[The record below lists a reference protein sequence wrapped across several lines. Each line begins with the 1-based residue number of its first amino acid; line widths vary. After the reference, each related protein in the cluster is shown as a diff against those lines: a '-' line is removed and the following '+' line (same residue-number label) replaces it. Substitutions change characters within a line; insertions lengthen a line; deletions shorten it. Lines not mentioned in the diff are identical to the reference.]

1 MGIKN
6 AMVRMADKA
15 GNAVAKV
22 SALSSAQLDEIERK
36 REAYL
41 SEKPDPSDPQAIELT
56 NRLLATA
63 GVEIHGA
70 YLPQLRDVY
79 CPVEASVEY
88 PDSFDALHN
97 IRHMNITK
105 WIVDPKEDSLEKLI
119 NVYDVLADE
128 DCNIALVF
136 NRTSSTTNVYLAVRD
151 QRSPARFNPLP
162 SGTSSILSRR
172 RVECPD
178 REKRQVH
185 DPDHREGARRHCAAQ
200 QERGLHH
207 SAARH
212 SHP

>member
-70 YLPQLRDVY
+70 YLP
-79 CPVEASVEY
+79 S
-88 PDSFDALHN
+88 
-97 IRHMNITK
+97 
-105 WIVDPKEDSLEKLI
+105 
-119 NVYDVLADE
+119 
-128 DCNIALVF
+128 
-136 NRTSSTTNVYLAVRD
+136 
-151 QRSPARFNPLP
+151 
-162 SGTSSILSRR
+162 SGTSTARWKPQSNTPTASMLSTTS
-172 RVECPD
+172 VT
-178 REKRQVH
+178 
-185 DPDHREGARRHCAAQ
+185 
-200 QERGLHH
+200 
-207 SAARH
+207 
-212 SHP
+212 

>member
-136 NRTSSTTNVYLAVRD
+136 NRTSSTTNVYLAVVDTNNTEDNIDVDNFTKRISNAVKGNFPGFRD
-151 QRSPARFNPLP
+151 RAIPSAVQSPAFRNVIHSQSPP
-162 SGTSSILSRR
+162 CRMSRPR
-172 RVECPD
+172 
-178 REKRQVH
+178 KTT
-185 DPDHREGARRHCAAQ
+185 G
-200 QERGLHH
+200 
-207 SAARH
+207 S
-212 SHP
+212 

>member
-22 SALSSAQLDEIERK
+22 SALSSTQLDEIERK

-136 NRTSSTTNVYLAVRD
+136 NRTSSTTNVYLAVVD
-151 QRSPARFNPLP
+151 TNNTEDNIDVDNF
-162 SGTSSILSRR
+162 T
-172 RVECPD
+172 
-178 REKRQVH
+178 KRISDAVKGNFPGSEIS
-185 DPDHREGARRHCAAQ
+185 DP
-200 QERGLHH
+200 
-207 SAARH
+207 
-212 SHP
+212 